1 MGGFVQI
8 TKKKATLSL
17 SYRHLENISLNI
29 SLANKC
35 NDIICCT
42 HILGRQNI
50 EKFKDI
56 SNILYI
62 AIFLIYLAF
71 CTRVNC
77 TTLSSASPL
86 LN

>member
-35 NDIICCT
+35 YDIICCT
-42 HILGRQNI
+42 HIQGRQNI

-62 AIFLIYLAF
+62 AIFLIY
-71 CTRVNC
+71 
-77 TTLSSASPL
+77 
-86 LN
+86 